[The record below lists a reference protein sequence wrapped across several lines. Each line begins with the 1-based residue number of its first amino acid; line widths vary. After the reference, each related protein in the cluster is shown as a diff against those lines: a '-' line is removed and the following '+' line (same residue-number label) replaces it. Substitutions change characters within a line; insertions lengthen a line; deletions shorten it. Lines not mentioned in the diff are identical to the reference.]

1 MKRNLIKFL
10 IISSIFLLANCTYF
24 NKDSKKDNDNGEV
37 KKLTKKKV
45 FNPNI
50 DQKTEESSGGLFGN
64 IGGKKSNTFEFST
77 SNVLWRATIQ
87 SLENIPLLTVD
98 YSGGVIISDWYS
110 PNFSNESLKLTI
122 NFLSNELKASS
133 VKVTSFKKMCTNENK
148 CKTEKMGDQFN
159 FKVKDAILS
168 TAKKLEINKEIE
180 KN

>member
-1 MKRNLIKFL
+1 MKNNLIKF
-10 IISSIFLLANCTYF
+10 ITISCIFFLTNCTYF
-24 NKDSKKDNDNGEV
+24 DKNSKKKESEGE
-37 KKLTKKKV
+37 KLTKKKI

-50 DQKTEESSGGLFGN
+50 DEKTEESSGGLFGN

-110 PNFSNESLKLTI
+110 PNLSNESLKLTV

-133 VKVTSFKKMCTNENK
+133 VKVTSFKKMCTSENK

-159 FKVKDAILS
+159 SKVKDAILS
-168 TAKKLEINKEIE
+168 TAKELEIKKEIE